1 MVRPVNQPVSTD
13 QAERVSMQQQ
23 AQKEAAQKT
32 AAKARPAPPPA
43 AEDSVNL
50 SRTGRAYRGEDLK

>member
-1 MVRPVNQPVSTD
+1 MVRPVSQPVSTE
-13 QAERVSMQQQ
+13 QAERVSKHQQ

-32 AAKARPAPPPA
+32 TAKPRPAPPPA

-50 SRTGRAYRGEDLK
+50 SRTGRAYHGEDLK

>member
-1 MVRPVNQPVSTD
+1 MVKPVSQPLSTD
-13 QAERVSMQQQ
+13 QAERVATQQ

-32 AAKARPAPPPA
+32 AAKPRPAAPPPA
-43 AEDSVNL
+43 QDSVNL